1 MACALQKT
9 YAMEE
14 NPKETMEARDAFK
27 RALFTLLTL
36 DPLGGWA
43 WALQAIYDSRWDKGR
58 KAS

>member
-1 MACALQKT
+1 
-9 YAMEE
+9 MEE
-14 NPKETMEARDAFK
+14 NPKETLEARDAFK

-58 KAS
+58 KAG